1 MRKLLNTLFV
11 LTESSYL
18 TLDGETVVV
27 KQGDAEAARFPLHTL
42 EGILCFSYAGA
53 SPALMGACAQRNVDL
68 AFFTPRGRFLARSVG
83 ETKGNVLLRQ
93 QQFRAA
99 DDPGVSCRYAK
110 GFLLGK
116 IYNARWVL
124 ERATRDHP
132 QRVPVERLKT
142 LSGQLAAAL
151 PRVEDAMTAEELRG
165 IEGEAAQLYFSGFD
179 ALILQQR
186 PTFAFSKRTRRP
198 PLDPVNALLSFAYT
212 LLARDC
218 AAALEGVGL
227 DPYVGFLHQPRPGR
241 TSLALDLMEEL
252 RASFAD
258 RFVLTCINQK
268 TILPKHCVNR
278 PSSTPFWVKKSPGD
292 WYPMCRLCCWPVPCG
307 ATWIAIPHFSGN
319 KESVYVG
326 FGHLRRQHRNS
337 SRTAQAAQGCK
348 GLCQPRPAR
357 AEFRI

>member
-99 DDPGVSCRYAK
+99 DNPGVSCRYAK

-151 PRVEDAMTAEELRG
+151 PRVEDSCPARKLRG
-165 IEGEAAQLYFSGFD
+165 TEGERPHLYLGV
-179 ALILQQR
+179 LVPLPRQQ
-186 PTFAFSKRTRRP
+186 PPSFPPPSPPPRP

-252 RASFAD
+252 RTSFVD

-268 TILPKHCVNR
+268 TILPKHCVKQESGAVLLTDEGR
-278 PSSTPFWVKKSPGD
+278 RAFLQAWQQRRKQTIQHPFLGEKIPWGLVPYVQALLLARTMRGD
-292 WYPMCRLCCWPVPCG
+292 LDRYPPFFW
-307 ATWIAIPHFSGN
+307 
-319 KESVYVG
+319 K
-326 FGHLRRQHRNS
+326 
-337 SRTAQAAQGCK
+337 
-348 GLCQPRPAR
+348 
-357 AEFRI
+357 

>member
-53 SPALMGACAQRNVDL
+53 SPALMGACAQRNVDM
-68 AFFTPRGRFLARSVG
+68 AFFTPRGKFLARSVG

-132 QRVPVERLKT
+132 QRVPVEKLKT

-151 PRVEDAMTAEELRG
+151 PRVEDAMTTEELRG

-179 ALILQQR
+179 DLILQQR
-186 PTFAFSKRTRRP
+186 PAFAFCQAHPPSAAGPGQRP
-198 PLDPVNALLSFAYT
+198 ALLCLHA
-212 LLARDC
+212 
-218 AAALEGVGL
+218 VG
-227 DPYVGFLHQPRPGR
+227 PR
-241 TSLALDLMEEL
+241 
-252 RASFAD
+252 
-258 RFVLTCINQK
+258 
-268 TILPKHCVNR
+268 
-278 PSSTPFWVKKSPGD
+278 
-292 WYPMCRLCCWPVPCG
+292 
-307 ATWIAIPHFSGN
+307 
-319 KESVYVG
+319 
-326 FGHLRRQHRNS
+326 LRR
-337 SRTAQAAQGCK
+337 RTG
-348 GLCQPRPAR
+348 RR
-357 AEFRI
+357 RS